1 MADQV
6 LERMP
11 GRVKFVVAGVWAQAV
26 ANFFAGSSLLS
37 EVDSRLAHGQEASEP
52 GLVRGLAYLSIV
64 MAVLLAVASL
74 FVQKRFG
81 WVWTVFVVV
90 ETLAVVGALVGI
102 VAVWLGLQGVSAG
115 SMAISLVLPLA
126 IGGAL
131 ITGRGQDWFS
141 R

>member
-1 MADQV
+1 MAAQV

-11 GRVKFVVAGVWAQAV
+11 GRVKFAVAGVWAQAV

-37 EVDSRLAHGQEASEP
+37 EVDSRLDHGQEVSEP
-52 GLVRGLAYLSIV
+52 GLVRGLAYFSIV
-64 MAVLLAVASL
+64 MAVVLAVASL
-74 FVQKRFG
+74 FAQKRFG

-90 ETLAVVGALVGI
+90 ETLAVVGALFGT

-131 ITGRGQDWFS
+131 VTGRGQDWFS

>member
-11 GRVKFVVAGVWAQAV
+11 GRVKFVVVGVWAQAV

-37 EVDSRLAHGQEASEP
+37 EVDSRLAHGQEVTEP
-52 GLVRGLAYLSIV
+52 GLARGLAYFSIAV
-64 MAVLLAVASL
+64 AVLPAVSSL
-74 FVQKRFG
+74 FAQKRLG
-81 WVWTVFVVV
+81 WVWTVIVIV
-90 ETLAVVGALVGI
+90 ETLAVVGALFGMLC
-102 VAVWLGLQGVSAG
+102 VWLGLAGVTETA
-115 SMAISLVLPLA
+115 MLISLVLPLA

-131 ITGRGQDWFS
+131 ITRPGQDWFS